1 MQSAKSRLRRGVI
14 LVTLALLL
22 AGPVAAEDD
31 DDGPGG
37 GSPGGAPGGG
47 SPGGGPGAGQGGE
60 GAQHGFDLGPRPGT
74 NPIRDAG
81 RVFEALF
88 GGLRLSPA
96 APAPAPRPQA
106 PVELVA
112 SGLTPAALD
121 RARAEGFVVL
131 AERPLAGGLRL
142 ARLRAPARLGAQAAA
157 ARLRVLASGAVV
169 DRNALFRLTGVSAPS
184 GLAVP
189 AAPPAAT
196 PCAEPVTVALVDTA
210 VDPRHPILANVELE
224 RETLR
229 GPGRRPS
236 RPGHGTA
243 VAVRLA
249 AELPGARL
257 VAIDAFHLGPDGEAA
272 DAFDL
277 AAALDRIA
285 ALGAAVAN
293 LSFAGPSNAVIDAA
307 GAAAARQGTV
317 LVAAAGNDG
326 PRAPPR
332 YPAAHPWAVAV
343 TAVDAE
349 GRAWPRAAAGP
360 HVAFAAHG
368 VEVLLPSLPGSPA
381 RRWSGTSFAA
391 PLVTAAL
398 AAEASVGRRQDAG
411 LAALAAAARDLGRP
425 GRDPVFGWGLVAPG
439 RCAPP
444 PPAEP
449 VAR

>member
-1 MQSAKSRLRRGVI
+1 VI
-14 LVTLALLL
+14 LVTLALLH
-22 AGPVAAEDD
+22 AGPVAAEYD

-37 GSPGGAPGGG
+37 GSPGGGAPGGG

-60 GAQHGFDLGPRPGT
+60 GALHGFDL
-74 NPIRDAG
+74 
-81 RVFEALF
+81 
-88 GGLRLSPA
+88 A
-96 APAPAPRPQA
+96 A
-106 PVELVA
+106 
-112 SGLTPAALD
+112 S
-121 RARAEGFVVL
+121 
-131 AERPLAGGLRL
+131 
-142 ARLRAPARLGAQAAA
+142 
-157 ARLRVLASGAVV
+157 
-169 DRNALFRLTGVSAPS
+169 
-184 GLAVP
+184 
-189 AAPPAAT
+189 
-196 PCAEPVTVALVDTA
+196 
-210 VDPRHPILANVELE
+210 
-224 RETLR
+224 
-229 GPGRRPS
+229 
-236 RPGHGTA
+236 
-243 VAVRLA
+243 
-249 AELPGARL
+249 
-257 VAIDAFHLGPDGEAA
+257 
-272 DAFDL
+272 
-277 AAALDRIA
+277 LDRIA

-332 YPAAHPWAVAV
+332 YPAAHPRAVAV
-343 TAVDAE
+343 TAVDAA
-349 GRAWPRAAAGP
+349 GCACPCAAAGP

-398 AAEASVGRRQDAG
+398 AAEASVGRRQEAG
-411 LAALAAAARDLGRP
+411 VAALAAAARDLGRP